1 MGAAG
6 WDVVIQPDGMIVAA
20 GYAADALVGP
30 SFLVVRLTAAGVL
43 DSGFS
48 GDGIQKFNFGGQ
60 AQALAVALQDDGGIV
75 VAGYTLSQTAIAVAR
90 LTPDGELDA
99 TFDGDGL
106 TTFDFAFGDDTGY
119 DVVVQKDGRILVV
132 GSASVGVDTV
142 FVVLRLLTD
151 GSLDTSFGIGGGG
164 AAAVDFGSNS
174 LGHAIVLQ
182 PDGRMV
188 VAGVTGSPTAIAVAR
203 LTSAGILDTSFSGD
217 GMTTI
222 IPDPPQ
228 DSAWDVA
235 MMGDG
240 RIMVAGT
247 VTFDGTDR
255 LALARFTADGEL
267 DLSYGG
273 GSGWVPYTMPNG
285 YGYGLTVQPND
296 RKIVTVGYLQNSTSE
311 VFMKVFRVV
320 GDGNLIFAANFECGD
335 TVAWSASV
343 P

>member
-1 MGAAG
+1 
-6 WDVVIQPDGMIVAA
+6 
-20 GYAADALVGP
+20 
-30 SFLVVRLTAAGVL
+30 
-43 DSGFS
+43 
-48 GDGIQKFNFGGQ
+48 
-60 AQALAVALQDDGGIV
+60 
-75 VAGYTLSQTAIAVAR
+75 
-90 LTPDGELDA
+90 
-99 TFDGDGL
+99 
-106 TTFDFAFGDDTGY
+106 
-119 DVVVQKDGRILVV
+119 
-132 GSASVGVDTV
+132 
-142 FVVLRLLTD
+142 
-151 GSLDTSFGIGGGG
+151 
-164 AAAVDFGSNS
+164 
-174 LGHAIVLQ
+174 VLQ
-182 PDGRMV
+182 PDGRIV

-247 VTFDGTDR
+247 VSFDGADR
-255 LALARFTADGEL
+255 LALARLTADGEL

-285 YGYGLTVQPND
+285 YGSGLSIQPND
-296 RKIVTVGYLQNSTSE
+296 RKIVAVGYLQNSASE
-311 VFMKVFRVV
+311 VLMKAVRVV
-320 GDGNLIFAANFECGD
+320 GDETLIFAANFECGD